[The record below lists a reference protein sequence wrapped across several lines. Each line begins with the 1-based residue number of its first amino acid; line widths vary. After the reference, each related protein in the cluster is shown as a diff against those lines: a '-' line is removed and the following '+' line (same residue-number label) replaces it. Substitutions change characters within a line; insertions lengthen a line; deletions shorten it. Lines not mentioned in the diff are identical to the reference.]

1 MEEIIGYK
9 DISLGEMNRVI
20 KGYVE
25 RYQYAYNYSSSFSD
39 KFSALMAEMVGR
51 ISEWHSKTILMDSDQ
66 YGVHK
71 MRMKVGL
78 GECGIRQIPYSDTAY
93 EGYDYVFDIEVVYDG
108 EYRDSTYDVTE
119 SVCDVFH
126 VNLEVIV

>member
-9 DISLGEMNRVI
+9 DISLSDMNRII

-25 RYQYAYNYSSSFSD
+25 RYQCAYNYSSSFAD
-39 KFSALMAEMVGR
+39 RFSALMAEMVGR
-51 ISEWHSKTILMDSDQ
+51 ISEWHSKTILMDSDRI
-66 YGVHK
+66 GVHK

-78 GECGIRQIPYSDTAY
+78 GECGIQQIPYRDTAY
-93 EGYDYVFDIEVVYDG
+93 EGYDTVFEIEVVYDG

-119 SVCDVFH
+119 SVFDVFH
-126 VNLEVIV
+126 VNMEVIV